1 MAIYGHLPKNASFTE
16 MPGWEQWRRTKKGGC
31 RTMRKGKWGRAEGE
45 LNQAEEKEQA
55 QALRALEGKKKRHTG
70 RNILLTLAALLA
82 AGAVAFYFLFGVAS
96 WQRLDLEKLTKI
108 PQTGAI
114 YDRNGDFAARIQSVQ
129 NRVSVPLS
137 SVPTSVQS
145 AFLAAEDL
153 RFYQHPGFDVVR
165 IFGALVSNL
174 KSGDYAEGASTITQ
188 QLVKLSHL
196 SAQKTLARKFEEIYL
211 AVQLEHACTKDQI
224 LEMYL
229 NYIYFGRGAYGIEAA
244 AQAYF
249 GIPASQ
255 LSAAQGACL
264 AAIIKAPSAYA
275 PHLHPEANR
284 QRQSYILRT
293 MLENDLLSQ
302 TDYRLA
308 LAQDVTPIQQETAA
322 SYGWYVDA
330 VLDEAEKLLSM
341 QGEALLGS
349 GYHIYTALDP
359 TQQNLIDEQFLSAK
373 NFPADASDGTQ
384 AQGAMASVDVSSG
397 AVRALVGGRSYT
409 VQRGLNR
416 ATQMRRQ
423 PGSALKPLAV
433 YAPAI
438 ERFGYMTASVLND
451 TPQKFRNYSPRNS
464 GNLYYGNVT
473 IRTAL
478 KNSLN
483 VAAVSLLNQIGVA
496 AARDY
501 LSKMGIELDDRD
513 WNLSLALGAM
523 TYGVSP
529 VQLAAAYAPF
539 ANGGVFY
546 APYLIERIES
556 AAGDVLYQHE
566 AQGTRVL
573 SSQTAYLMTSLLQ
586 TVTASGTGAKLSQAG
601 TPVAGKTGT
610 VNMTGGG
617 NRDIWMAAYNSE
629 LSTAFWMGFDNPDS
643 KHKFQGWVS
652 GGDYTAALATKFFK
666 GYYANRNKPAFRE
679 AEGVVWLKI
688 DKKAIEWA
696 GEPMLA
702 TSLTPKAYSYAE
714 VFLAS
719 NQPTKKSNVWS
730 APRTP
735 SAFYVTHNNS
745 GNPVLVITA
754 ADAGL
759 YRIQRDAV
767 GECII
772 LNELYGSAGETLYYT
787 DTKAKV
793 GVVYTYRIIP
803 INSELLQN
811 GVLLEGKQAVQ
822 IAQAKAP
829 SSGRTLW
836 EDISG
841 LLFGRRDAPET
852 DATDALSLFWQS
864 GD

>member
-1 MAIYGHLPKNASFTE
+1 
-16 MPGWEQWRRTKKGGC
+16 
-31 RTMRKGKWGRAEGE
+31 MRKGKWGRATAGMSR
-45 LNQAEEKEQA
+45 AEEKE
-55 QALRALEGKKKRHTG
+55 ALRELWALDGKKKRHTG
-70 RNILLTLAALLA
+70 RTLLIVLAALIA
-82 AGAVAFYFLFGVAS
+82 SGTAAFYFLFDVGS
-96 WQRLDLEKLTKI
+96 WQRIDLNKI
-108 PQTGAI
+108 VNVPQSGAI
-114 YDRNGDFAARIQSVQ
+114 YDRTGAFVSRIQSSE
-129 NRVSVPLS
+129 NRVSIPLS
-137 SVPTSVQS
+137 QVPRDVQN

-153 RFYQHPGFDVVR
+153 RFYQHRGFDPIR
-165 IFGALVSNL
+165 IAGAMVSNL
-174 KSGDYAEGASTITQ
+174 RSGEYGQGASTITQ

-196 SAQKTLARKFEEIYL
+196 TAEKTLARKFEEIYL
-211 AVQLEHACTKDQI
+211 ALQLERQYTKDEI

-249 GIPASQ
+249 DVPASQ
-255 LSAAQGACL
+255 LTAAQGACL
-264 AAIIKAPSAYA
+264 AAIIKAPAAYA

-284 QRQSYILRT
+284 QRQQYILRT
-293 MLENDLLSQ
+293 MQENGLLSEEAYQ
-302 TDYRLA
+302 QA
-308 LAQDVTPIQQETAA
+308 LAQDVTPVAAQATAA
-322 SYGWYVDA
+322 AYGWYTDA
-330 VLDEAEKLLSM
+330 VLDEAEALLSL
-341 QGEALLGS
+341 QAEALLGG
-349 GYHIYTALDP
+349 GYHIYTALD
-359 TQQNLIDEQFLSAK
+359 TAQQDLIDTQFQSAS
-373 NFPADASDGTQ
+373 NFPADAADGEQ
-384 AQGAMASVDVSSG
+384 AQGAMASVDVRSG
-397 AVRALVGGRSYT
+397 AVRAIVGGREYT

-416 ATQMRRQ
+416 ATQLRRQ

-438 ERFGYMTASVLND
+438 QSYGYMTASVLND
-451 TPQKFRNYSPRNS
+451 TPQKFGNYSPRNS

-473 IRTAL
+473 VRTAV

-483 VAAVSLLNQIGVA
+483 VAAVSLMSKIGVA

-501 LSKMGIELDDRD
+501 LTKVGIPLDDRD
-513 WNLSLALGAM
+513 WNLSLALGSM

-546 APYLIERIES
+546 APYFIERIEDKN
-556 AAGDVLYQHE
+556 GQVLFQREHSGK
-566 AQGTRVL
+566 QVL
-573 SSQTAYLMTSLLQ
+573 SAQTAYLMTSLLQ
-586 TVTASGTGAKLSQAG
+586 SVTSAGTGAKLTRAG
-601 TPVAGKTGT
+601 VPVAGKTGT

-617 NRDIWMAAYNSE
+617 NRDIWMAAYNSD

-643 KHKFQGWVS
+643 THKFQSWVS
-652 GGDYTAALATKFFK
+652 GGDYTAALAAKFFK
-666 GYYANRNKPAFRE
+666 AAYQDVKEKPQFSQAD
-679 AEGVVWLKI
+679 GVVWLKI
-688 DKKAIEWA
+688 DAKAIEWA

-702 TSLTPKAYSYAE
+702 SSLTPKAYSYSE
-714 VFLAS
+714 VFLSS
-719 NQPTKKSNVWS
+719 NRPTKESNVWS
-730 APRTP
+730 APRSP
-735 SAFYVTHNNS
+735 SAFYVTHNNA

-754 ADAGL
+754 SDAGL

-787 DTKAKV
+787 DKKAKV

-803 INSELLQN
+803 INSELLNN

-836 EDISG
+836 EDITG
-841 LLFGRRDAPET
+841 LLFGKAHEEPES
-852 DATDALSLFWQS
+852 AGALSLFWQS

>member
-1 MAIYGHLPKNASFTE
+1 
-16 MPGWEQWRRTKKGGC
+16 
-31 RTMRKGKWGRAEGE
+31 MRKGKWGRATEGMTR
-45 LNQAEEKEQA
+45 AEEKEA
-55 QALRALEGKKKRHTG
+55 LRELRALEGKKKRHTG
-70 RNILLTLAALLA
+70 KALLFTLSALLLSGA
-82 AGAVAFYFLFGVAS
+82 AAFYFLFDVGS
-96 WQRLDLEKLTKI
+96 WQQVDLDKI
-108 PQTGAI
+108 INVPQSGAI
-114 YDRNGDFAARIQSVQ
+114 YDRSGAFVSRIQSSQ
-129 NRVSVPLS
+129 NRVSIPLTQVPKD
-137 SVPTSVQS
+137 VQN

-153 RFYQHPGFDVVR
+153 RFYRHRGFDPIR
-165 IFGALVSNL
+165 IAGAVVSNL
-174 KSGDYAEGASTITQ
+174 RSGDYGQGASTITQ

-196 SAQKTLARKFEEIYL
+196 TTEKTLARKFEEIYL
-211 AVQLEHACTKDQI
+211 ALQLERQCTKAEI

-249 GIPASQ
+249 GVPAAR
-255 LSAAQGACL
+255 LTAAQGACL

-275 PHLHPEANR
+275 PHLQPDANR
-284 QRQSYILRT
+284 QRREYILRT
-293 MLENDLLSQ
+293 MLENGLLSQ
-302 TDYRLA
+302 EGYQQA
-308 LAQDVTPIQQETAA
+308 LSEDVTPLPVQASTAA
-322 SYGWYVDA
+322 YGWYTDA
-330 VLDEAEKLLSM
+330 VLDEAESLLSL
-341 QGEALLGS
+341 QAEALLGG
-349 GYHIYTALDP
+349 GYHIYTALD
-359 TQQNLIDEQFLSAK
+359 TAQQDLIDLQFQSAA
-373 NFPADASDGTQ
+373 NFPADASDGEA
-384 AQGAMASVDVSSG
+384 AQGAMASVDVHSG
-397 AVRALVGGRSYT
+397 AVRAIVGGREYT

-416 ATQMRRQ
+416 ATQLRRQ

-438 ERFGYMTASVLND
+438 QSYGYMTASVLND
-451 TPQKFRNYSPRNS
+451 TPQKFGNYSPRNS

-483 VAAVSLLNQIGVA
+483 VAAVSLMSKIGVA

-501 LSKMGIELDDRD
+501 LTKVGIPLDDRD
-513 WNLSLALGAM
+513 WNLSLALGSM

-546 APYLIERIES
+546 APYFIERIEDKN
-556 AAGDVLYQHE
+556 GQVVFQRE
-566 AQGTRVL
+566 QNGKQVL
-573 SSQTAYLMTSLLQ
+573 SPQTAYLMTSLLQ
-586 TVTASGTGAKLSQAG
+586 SVTSAGTGAKLTRAG
-601 TPVAGKTGT
+601 VPVAGKTGT
-610 VNMTGGG
+610 VNMQGGG

-643 KHKFQGWVS
+643 THKFQSWVS
-652 GGDYTAALATKFFK
+652 GGDYTAALAAKFFK
-666 GYYANRNKPAFRE
+666 AVYQSAAEKPQFPQAD
-679 AEGVVWLKI
+679 GVVWLKI
-688 DKKAIEWA
+688 DQKSIEWA

-702 TSLTPKAYSYAE
+702 SSLTPKAYSYSE
-714 VFLAS
+714 VFLSS
-719 NQPTKKSNVWS
+719 NRPTKESNVWS
-730 APRTP
+730 APRSP
-735 SAFYVTHNNS
+735 SAFYVTHNNA

-772 LNELYGSAGETLYYT
+772 LNELYGSAGETMYYT
-787 DTKAKV
+787 DKKAKV

-803 INSELLQN
+803 INSELLNN

-829 SSGRTLW
+829 SAGRTLW
-836 EDISG
+836 EDITG
-841 LLFGRRDAPET
+841 LLFGKADEEPRNA
-852 DATDALSLFWQS
+852 DALSLFWQS